1 MAYYFHVLALCVG
14 TALCLV
20 LGRALFEPDQ
30 PTPVPVPVTPQ
41 PDPGAPRVVRVDAGN
56 HPRK

>member
-14 TALCLV
+14 AAMCLV
-20 LGRALFEPDQ
+20 LGRALFDFDESAPA
-30 PTPVPVPVTPQ
+30 PTPVSAQ
-41 PDPGAPRVVRVDAGN
+41 PDVSASRVVRVDAGQ

>member
-14 TALCLV
+14 AALCLV
-20 LGRALFEPDQ
+20 LGRALFEPDE
-30 PTPVPVPVTPQ
+30 PASTPVPISAQ
-41 PDPGAPRVVRVDAGN
+41 QAPGAPRVVRMDAGH

>member
-14 TALCLV
+14 AALCLV
-20 LGRALFEPDQ
+20 MGRALIEPDA
-30 PTPVPVPVTPQ
+30 PAPARVTP
-41 PDPGAPRVVRVDAGN
+41 PPESSAPRVVRVDAGH

>member
-14 TALCLV
+14 AAMCLV
-20 LGRALFEPDQ
+20 LGRALFDFDEPA
-30 PTPVPVPVTPQ
+30 PTPVAVQ
-41 PDPGAPRVVRVDAGN
+41 PDVSASRVVRVDAGQ